1 MKRLFPDIGF
11 YAVPSIFIL
20 MVGVSQAATVDLAP
34 YFGLN
39 PGNLLTYRTKTDSQ
53 ATWTPGEH
61 SVIGNPEQF
70 QGKTAVPR
78 KWYDPG
84 VAITGTPSATD
95 YINIVGDEICI
106 YGQKTGNIEIIIN
119 PPNGLCFP
127 RSVTLPYSSNAK
139 INIKSGI
146 LIIPVDFNVTIDLP
160 SGDTALPGA
169 FSTLFMEYGF
179 ASEFLTATTQSWLAF
194 GTGVIKRYKT
204 QGLVTSEIT
213 AFDPAPAS
221 VCNPD
226 ALTISTTTFNS
237 TSFGAGAHNR
247 SSGQSITTQGS
258 VQLLVGANAT
268 FRAPILHLG
277 AGFKVPNN
285 ATFLGQTGP
294 VTCTLSSGKPL
305 FASSVGLDTRL
316 VPTSLGTVETLESPQ
331 SIAQLASLRGWLR
344 DLLSFRGVDL
354 SAASHGSLDP
364 QGHWLLFE
372 TSQDL
377 VAADTNGMSDIYRFD
392 LVNENLSLIS
402 GNAEGRSGTGPSRYP
417 AADALGNWV
426 AFQSDAEDLTED
438 DTNGV
443 TDIFLYDLLLGQIQ
457 RVTADAE
464 SASAHP
470 TLDAAGAE
478 LAYDQQDE
486 AGYRYI
492 LAVDPWMMTPSE
504 RISLLDDEE
513 GMPLDNHHP
522 ALSADGRFIA
532 YVEEGRADQSDRCQV
547 HFVDRDSGRF
557 QRLPCPAASAASSD
571 KARPLFSPYGAWLQW
586 DLGDGRSSAMLNP
599 LADAPLNPA
608 P

>member
-11 YAVPSIFIL
+11 YAVPSIFFL

-61 SVIGNPEQF
+61 SVIGNHEQF
-70 QGKTAVPR
+70 QGNTVVPR

-106 YGQKTGNIEIIIN
+106 YGQKTGNIEITIN

-127 RSVTLPYSSNAK
+127 RSVTLPYSNNAE

-146 LIIPVDFNVTIDLP
+146 LTIPVDFNVTIDLP

-179 ASEFLTATTQSWLAF
+179 ASDLLTATTQSWLAF

-213 AFDPAPAS
+213 AFEPAPAS

-258 VQLLVGANAT
+258 VQLLAGANAT
-268 FRAPILHLG
+268 FRAPFLHLG
-277 AGFKVPNN
+277 AGFRVPTN

-294 VTCTLSSGKPL
+294 VTCTPSSSLSL
-305 FASSVGLDTRL
+305 LASPIGHDTRL
-316 VPTSLGTVETLESPQ
+316 VPASLGIAESLEHPQ
-331 SIAQLASLRGWLR
+331 SIANLASLREGLR
-344 DLLSFRGVDL
+344 GRLSFHGVDL
-354 SAASHGSLDP
+354 SAASHGLLDP
-364 QGHWLLFE
+364 QDHWLLFE

-377 VAADTNGMSDIYRFD
+377 VAVDTNGMSDIYRFD
-392 LVNENLSLIS
+392 LVNETLSLIS
-402 GNAEGRSGTGPSRYP
+402 GNVVGRSGNGPSRYP
-417 AADALGNWV
+417 AADALGNWI
-426 AFQSDAEDLTED
+426 AFQSDADDLAD
-438 DTNGV
+438 HDTNGV
-443 TDIFLYDLLLGQIQ
+443 TDIFLYDLLLGQVQ
-457 RVTADAE
+457 RVTMDAE

-478 LAYDQQDE
+478 LAYDQQDK
-486 AGYRYI
+486 AGYRHI
-492 LAVDPWMMTPSE
+492 LAVNPWMLTSPE
-504 RISLLDDEE
+504 RVSLFDDEE

-522 ALSADGRFIA
+522 ALSADRRFIA
-532 YVEEGRADQSDRCQV
+532 YLEEGGADQSDRCQV

-557 QRLPCPAASAASSD
+557 QRLPCPAAIAASSD

-586 DLGDGRSSAMLNP
+586 NLGDGRSSAMLNP